1 MTNNRAPR
9 FLTVRNAGVALCAAS
24 LSAPHLTIANAALA
38 GPPSALTVVDP
49 ARLDGEIAARLEE
62 LSTKQGA
69 WQWSDLIDR
78 GRIAIGEGDF
88 AGAAISF
95 EAATQSAPDAA
106 TRVMSKYCWGNA
118 LISAAQVLPPNEKK
132 DPHPRRLAM
141 LTRAG
146 CVLNAAQF
154 DAPRSRD
161 VAAARLTAWSSL
173 GDGLETMT
181 AEHQMRDIDP
191 LLEGIPRCEPMTL
204 FVIALVVCAGGGIVL
219 RRIDTKGYIEPEQRL
234 MLLKIF
240 DRGAMLA
247 GSAVLGV
254 PWSGSVDAADVFTTG
269 GAK

>member
-1 MTNNRAPR
+1 MTIDRAPR
-9 FLTVRNAGVALCAAS
+9 FLTARNAGAALCAVS
-24 LSAPHLTIANAALA
+24 LSAPHLAIANAALA
-38 GPPSALTVVDP
+38 GPPSALTVEDP
-49 ARLDGEIAARLEE
+49 ARLDGEIAARLEA
-62 LSTKQGA
+62 LRAKQGA
-69 WQWSDLIDR
+69 WQWRELIDR

-106 TRVMSKYCWGNA
+106 ARVMSEYCWGNA

-132 DPHPRRLAM
+132 DPHPHRLAM
-141 LTRAG
+141 LARAG

-154 DAPRSRD
+154 DAPLSRD

-181 AEHQMRDIDP
+181 AEHQMRVIDP
-191 LLEGIPRCEPMTL
+191 TLEGIPRCEPMTL
-204 FVIALVVCAGGGIVL
+204 FVVALVVCAGGRIVL
-219 RRIDTKGYIEPEQRL
+219 RTIDTKGFLEPEQRL

-247 GSAVLGV
+247 GSAVFGM
-254 PWSGSVDAADVFTTG
+254 PRSDSVDAADVFTTG